1 MYKRHAAKI
10 TKGSVLVFR
19 LGDVIVYGNEGVFSV
34 GEYTSSPIDKKDER
48 VYYVL
53 IPIIGAANN
62 RILAPSEG
70 GSVPMRAVMSRDEA
84 NDLIA
89 RISEIPEVTVV
100 NERERKENYRT
111 VMREGGSDALISI
124 IKTVRRRRAEFLAQK
139 RRLAETDTD
148 FEGRAKRCL
157 FGELSVALGITIAE
171 AEAIVAG
178 EICK

>member
-1 MYKRHAAKI
+1 M
-10 TKGSVLVFR
+10 FR

-53 IPIIGAANN
+53 IPVSGATNS

-70 GSVPMRAVMSRDEA
+70 GGVPMRAVMTRDEA
-84 NDLIA
+84 SSLIA
-89 RISEIPEVTVV
+89 RICEISEVTVT
-100 NERERKENYRT
+100 NERERREAYRIA
-111 VMREGGSDALISI
+111 MREGGSEALISI
-124 IKTVRRRRAEFLAQK
+124 IKAVRRRRAEFLAQK

-148 FEGRAKRCL
+148 FESRAKRCL
-157 FGELSVALGITIAE
+157 FGELSVALGITVAE
-171 AEAIVAG
+171 AEAMVCE